1 MTERRSLR
9 DVRRKAL
16 LSGSALI
23 CALLS
28 SPVLA
33 QSQPTAA
40 PTSGTKIATP
50 ADDGLGDDG
59 FYLEADVVIR
69 DDGNKTIRAEGD
81 VEARYQGRT
90 IRAQQLLYDTK
101 TGIITAKGKAQ
112 VISAD
117 AGTQSAEEITL
128 DDKLRA
134 GVAYGFSTIM
144 EPNIK
149 FAAASAIRR
158 TEAVNEL
165 NRAIYTPCDICA
177 TNGDPKAPSWSISA
191 ERIVQD
197 RTRQIV
203 YYRNAVVKV
212 LGVPVFYAP
221 IFWHPDPQAERS
233 NGMLP
238 PRIQNSK
245 RRGFSYEQPYLVVI
259 SPSQDLIISPQINT
273 KVNPFLNL
281 EWRKRFY
288 SGQIEAKMGYTH
300 ERDLESIKGELNK
313 VGDLTSRSYILA
325 KGAFKINDKWDWGF
339 GLERTSDSLLFDKY
353 SIGRVYQDNRGLFNT
368 DSRRLL
374 SQIYTT
380 RQSDRSYLSLS
391 ALSFQ
396 GLRSSDNNH
405 AIPYAAPLI
414 EARYEPVDPIFGG
427 RLRLQGSGVAL
438 FRDQSPLSAEQPGV
452 DSRRATGQ
460 GEWRQINSFS
470 NGLRA
475 EPFITARADYYNIS
489 DQSLTETKAQSISR
503 TMGTV
508 GLDVSYPL
516 IRKAGASTIILE
528 PMAQLALSPDAQ
540 SDSRIPNEDSISFEF
555 DEANLFEANRYPGF
569 DLYDGGQRLNVG
581 LRSTVDW
588 GRGRNARLLVGRS
601 FRTKIDPVVPART
614 GLKGTSSDWITS
626 VSIAPVVGLSA
637 FARTRFD
644 SDSLKVKRQEVGAN
658 LSLTS
663 VRGYLRYLDEKT
675 AISGSPIKDIQGA
688 GEVYLSKKWG
698 LTFAGVRDLENEVW
712 RSRELGLLYKD
723 ECTRLEIVYQREET
737 YDRRLGPSEN
747 VLIRLTLATLGD
759 AGYTDYDER

>member
-1 MTERRSLR
+1 MIERRSLR
-9 DVRRKAL
+9 DARRMAL
-16 LSGSALI
+16 LSGSVLI

-28 SPVLA
+28 SPV
-33 QSQPTAA
+33 TAA
-40 PTSGTKIATP
+40 SPSASAP
-50 ADDGLGDDG
+50 AAKAPVVSDDGLGDDG

-69 DDGNKTIRAEGD
+69 DDGNKTIRAQGD

-90 IRAQQLLYDTK
+90 IRAQQLVYDTR

-158 TEAVNEL
+158 SETVNEL

-177 TNGDPKAPSWSISA
+177 KNGDPKAPSWSISA
-191 ERIVQD
+191 DRIVQD
-197 RTRQIV
+197 RTHQLV

-212 LGVPVFYAP
+212 LGVPVFYTP
-221 IFWHPDPQAERS
+221 IFWHPDPQAERG

-259 SPSQDLIISPQINT
+259 SPSEDLIISPQINT
-273 KVNPFLNL
+273 LVNPFVNL

-300 ERDLESIKGELNK
+300 ERDLETVN
-313 VGDLTSRSYILA
+313 GDMKKFGDDTSRSYILA
-325 KGAFKINDKWDWGF
+325 KGAFTINDKWDWGF
-339 GLERTSDSLLFDKY
+339 GLERTSDALLFDKY
-353 SIGRVYQDNRGLFNT
+353 NIGRVYQENRGLFNT

-374 SQIYTT
+374 SQLFTT
-380 RQSDRSYLSLS
+380 RQTDRSYLSLS

-405 AIPYAAPLI
+405 AIPFAAPLV
-414 EARYEPVDPIFGG
+414 EGRFEPSNPIFGG
-427 RLRLQGSGVAL
+427 RLRLKGSGVAL
-438 FRDQSPLSAEQPGV
+438 FRDQSPLSASQPGI
-452 DSRRATGQ
+452 DSRRASGE
-460 GEWRQINSFS
+460 GEWRQIDIFK

-475 EPFITARADYYNIS
+475 EPFVTARADYYNIS
-489 DQSLTETKAQSISR
+489 DLSLTKTKAQSISR
-503 TMGTV
+503 AMGTV
-508 GLDVSYPL
+508 GLDLSYPL
-516 IRKAGASTIILE
+516 IRKAGGSTIILE

-540 SDSRIPNEDSISFEF
+540 RNSLIPNEDSISFEF
-555 DEANLFEANRYPGF
+555 DETNLFEANRYPGF

-588 GRGRNARLLVGRS
+588 GSGRNARLLVGRS
-601 FRTKIDPVVPART
+601 FRAKPDLMVPTRT
-614 GLKGTSSDWITS
+614 GLRGTASDWITS
-626 VSIAPVVGLSA
+626 ISIQPVEGLSA
-637 FARTRFD
+637 YARTRLD
-644 SDSLKVKRQEVGAN
+644 SDSLQIRRQEAGAN
-658 LSLTS
+658 LSLTAL
-663 VRGYLRYLDEKT
+663 RGFVRYLDDKT
-675 AISGSPIKDIQGA
+675 AISGTAMRDIQGA
-688 GEVYLSKKWG
+688 GEVYLSKNWG
-698 LTFAGVRDLENEVW
+698 LTFAGVRDLENKVW
-712 RSRELGLLYKD
+712 RNRELGILYKD

-737 YDRRLGPSEN
+737 YNRKLGPSDN
-747 VLIRLTLATLGD
+747 VFVRLILTTLGD
-759 AGYTDYDER
+759 EGYTDYDAR